1 MKTLAVDGKKQKKAT
16 RQRKKSKLNEI
27 RKQIEFYFSD
37 ANLSKNRFMK
47 TLLDQSEY
55 VPFTVLMT
63 FNRLKEM
70 SATQE
75 EVVKSLTKSTM
86 VEVSP
91 DEQSLRRT
99 TEIVIKEDADDYT
112 IYIVSNTNTFFPH
125 KSNNFKITS
134 TGTNPP
140 LLHNQNTQRTFRA
153 IWRCLLC
160 FITATS

>member
-112 IYIVSNTNTFFPH
+112 IYIVSNTNTFFSHTNP
-125 KSNNFKITS
+125 ITS
-134 TGTNPP
+134 K
-140 LLHNQNTQRTFRA
+140 
-153 IWRCLLC
+153 
-160 FITATS
+160 